1 VAEPLE
7 SAHRDPPVRSPPTSL
22 NPKKLVQQLPQ
33 NPSGWCSTVEAQ
45 KKYSGENLKMMKPA
59 LLIAILT
66 LAVTAMTDNRMSL
79 ERDHDFVAPAPSFFN
94 PIQKPRGNELTEPFN
109 QTYPLTPTGRVSISN
124 INGDVHISVWDRNEV
139 KVEAVKTAYKP
150 ERLGEVTID
159 VTNTADSVLI
169 KTKYP
174 ERNLNFEGGR
184 NRENNPASVEYTL
197 TIPRGA
203 HLDGAELV
211 NGSLDID
218 GLQGDVQ
225 ASLVNGEV
233 KAGGLG
239 GEVKLSTVNGG
250 IEANVSRLNDAKSVT
265 LSSVNGSI
273 VLFVPSGANA
283 QVRAS
288 TIHGGITNDFGLA
301 VDDGQFVGHNLS
313 GQIGSGGPRIRL
325 NNVNGSIAIKRGSA
339 M

>member
-1 VAEPLE
+1 LKPGKSTQEKELE
-7 SAHRDPPVRSPPTSL
+7 
-22 NPKKLVQQLPQ
+22 
-33 NPSGWCSTVEAQ
+33 
-45 KKYSGENLKMMKPA
+45 MIKPA

-66 LAVTAMTDNRMSL
+66 LAVTTMADNRMSMV
-79 ERDHDFVAPAPSFFN
+79 RDHNFVALPPSFIN
-94 PIQKPRGNELTEPFN
+94 PIQKPRGDELTEAFN

-139 KVEAVKTAYKP
+139 KVDAVKRAYKP
-150 ERLGEVTID
+150 ERLSEVTIE
-159 VTNTADSVLI
+159 VNNTADSVLI

-174 ERNLNFEGGR
+174 ERNLNFEGR

-203 HLDGAELV
+203 RLDGAELV
-211 NGSLDID
+211 NGSLDIE
-218 GLQGDVQ
+218 GIQGDVQ
-225 ASLVNGEV
+225 AALVNGEV

-239 GEVKLSTVNGG
+239 GEVKLSTVNGAV
-250 IEANVSRLNDAKSVT
+250 EANVSRLTEAKSVN

-273 VLFVPSGANA
+273 VLIVPSGASA

-288 TIHGGITNDFGLA
+288 TIHGGITNDFGLT

-325 NNVNGSIAIKRGSA
+325 NNVNGSIAIKRGVA
-339 M
+339 L

>member
-1 VAEPLE
+1 
-7 SAHRDPPVRSPPTSL
+7 
-22 NPKKLVQQLPQ
+22 
-33 NPSGWCSTVEAQ
+33 
-45 KKYSGENLKMMKPA
+45 MIKPA

-66 LAVTAMTDNRMSL
+66 LAVTTMADNRMSMV
-79 ERDHDFVAPAPSFFN
+79 RDHNFVALPPSFIN
-94 PIQKPRGNELTEPFN
+94 PIQKPRGDELTEAFN

-139 KVEAVKTAYKP
+139 KVDAVKRAHKP
-150 ERLGEVTID
+150 ERLSEVTIE
-159 VTNTADSVLI
+159 VNNTADSVLI

-174 ERNLNFEGGR
+174 ERNLNFEGR

-203 HLDGAELV
+203 RLDGAELV
-211 NGSLDID
+211 NGSLDIE
-218 GLQGDVQ
+218 GIQGDVQ
-225 ASLVNGEV
+225 AALVNGEV

-239 GEVKLSTVNGG
+239 GEVKLSTVNGAV
-250 IEANVSRLNDAKSVT
+250 EANVSRLTEAKSVN

-273 VLFVPSGANA
+273 VLIVPSGASA

-288 TIHGGITNDFGLA
+288 TIHGGITNDFGLT

-325 NNVNGSIAIKRGSA
+325 NNVNGSIAIKRGVA
-339 M
+339 L

>member
-1 VAEPLE
+1 
-7 SAHRDPPVRSPPTSL
+7 
-22 NPKKLVQQLPQ
+22 
-33 NPSGWCSTVEAQ
+33 
-45 KKYSGENLKMMKPA
+45 MMKPA

-66 LAVTAMTDNRMSL
+66 LAVTTMADNRMSMV
-79 ERDHDFVAPAPSFFN
+79 RDHDFVAPPPAFIN
-94 PIQKPRGNELTEPFN
+94 PIQKPKGDELTEAFN
-109 QTYPLTPTGRVSISN
+109 QNYALTPTGRVSISN

-139 KVEAVKTAYKP
+139 KVDAVKRAYKS
-150 ERLGEVTID
+150 ERLSEVTIE
-159 VTNTADSVLI
+159 VTNTADSVVI

-174 ERNLNFEGGR
+174 ERNLNFDR
-184 NRENNPASVEYTL
+184 RTRENNPASVEYTL

-203 HLDGAELV
+203 RLDGAELV

-218 GLQGDVQ
+218 GIQGDVD

-239 GEVKLSTVNGG
+239 GEVKLSTVNGPV
-250 IEANVSRLNDAKSVT
+250 EANVSRLSESKGVN
-265 LSSVNGSI
+265 LSSVNGPI
-273 VLFVPSGANA
+273 VLIVPSGANA

-301 VDDGQFVGHNLS
+301 VEDGQFVGHNLS

-325 NNVNGSIAIKRGSA
+325 TNVNGSIAIKRGVA
-339 M
+339 L